1 MGRCHWPAVFNGE
14 AKGRLCFHEDTR
26 LIVLT
31 CWKHFMDLFIRA
43 VILTCEPF
51 ISFWICLYWL
61 EFFFRE
67 SSSVFSELKFSC
79 SLLCSFWIR
88 EIVSRS
94 SYGKIKHC
102 QKTYFSYN
110 KYKYPR
116 FSMVLLTYSGL
127 LIHLFSDFNV
137 HNLCF

>member
-14 AKGRLCFHEDTR
+14 AKGHLCFHEDTR

-94 SYGKIKHC
+94 SYGKYH
-102 QKTYFSYN
+102 TLSEF
-110 KYKYPR
+110 
-116 FSMVLLTYSGL
+116 LLTINTSILVLVWFCKPILWSAY
-127 LIHLFSDFNV
+127 
-137 HNLCF
+137 